1 MSGKTTEKAGGK
13 IEGVRTHLLASE
25 KYCGKV
31 VEIGEGRAKV
41 VLETTDEMKV
51 DEKGLVHGGFT
62 FSLADYSAMVAV
74 NHPFVV
80 LAKANVKFIKPVKVG
95 DKLYASAEVKSE
107 EGRKKTV
114 EVKVFRD
121 SEIVFEGEFL
131 CVVLDKHVID
141 LG

>member
-1 MSGKTTEKAGGK
+1 MPDSDGMAGSK
-13 IEGVRTHLLASE
+13 EQKTHLLASE
-25 KYCGKV
+25 RYCGKV
-31 VEIGEGRAKV
+31 VEIGEGKSKV
-41 VLETTDEMKV
+41 VLETTDDMRV

-80 LAKANVKFIKPVKVG
+80 LAKADVKFLKPVRVG
-95 DKLYASAEVKSE
+95 EKLQAEAEVKKE

-121 SEIVFEGEFL
+121 TEVVFEGEFL
-131 CVVLDKHVID
+131 CVVLDKHVLD
-141 LG
+141 